1 MDILKKLTSSEIK
14 EFREYI
20 YSPFFNKNKNVQK
33 LFDYI
38 VKQYPLFPPEK
49 MKKEAVY
56 KKLFNKGKF
65 NDGFMRTLIFI
76 ITNLAEEYLAY
87 TNFNKDK
94 FNSKLSLLHE
104 LHKRD
109 IDRILLKNLRAIEKD
124 FLSEEVKDE
133 KYFKAIY
140 ELEIL
145 KNDSQILKERTL
157 NPKELQNDLSL
168 KILDYQVIQF
178 LIAAM
183 NSYIFILN
191 RKYLVDIQNELS
203 FINEVME
210 HMEGNLEKYKD
221 IPLLMMLYYDIRINL
236 EENNE
241 SYYKELKKIV
251 TDNSNKLNYMERYNG
266 IIGMQ
271 NFCMRQA
278 NRGKNEYVY
287 EYFWIMEYVLK
298 TGFYSSAQG
307 GYFLPQHFKNFVIV
321 GTNLKKY
328 EWTENFIKNY
338 VKRLDPLQRENAYN
352 FSMAKIY
359 HSRKDFE
366 KALWYIS
373 RVSYQDLYYKLEV
386 RYYTLM
392 IYYELSMYNE
402 AYDHIESYKKFIINN
417 KLLNQKLKNKHL
429 LFVKYINELLKIKI
443 KGNIKK
449 LHIIEK
455 NLKSSDN
462 ILNQN
467 WLLSKVE
474 ELISMKEFS
483 D

>member
-94 FNSKLSLLHE
+94 FNSKLSLVHE

-145 KNDSQILKERTL
+145 KNDSQILKGRTL

-266 IIGMQ
+266 IICMQ
-271 NFCMRQA
+271 NLYIRQA
-278 NRGKNEYVY
+278 NR
-287 EYFWIMEYVLK
+287 
-298 TGFYSSAQG
+298 
-307 GYFLPQHFKNFVIV
+307 
-321 GTNLKKY
+321 
-328 EWTENFIKNY
+328 
-338 VKRLDPLQRENAYN
+338 
-352 FSMAKIY
+352 
-359 HSRKDFE
+359 
-366 KALWYIS
+366 
-373 RVSYQDLYYKLEV
+373 
-386 RYYTLM
+386 
-392 IYYELSMYNE
+392 
-402 AYDHIESYKKFIINN
+402 
-417 KLLNQKLKNKHL
+417 
-429 LFVKYINELLKIKI
+429 
-443 KGNIKK
+443 
-449 LHIIEK
+449 
-455 NLKSSDN
+455 
-462 ILNQN
+462 
-467 WLLSKVE
+467 
-474 ELISMKEFS
+474 
-483 D
+483 